1 MSLAIKTYHSV
12 KEILDTVDKEI
23 SESKSNLGSYLR
35 KLDETRTLA
44 EKSKKIRDVVMKLA
58 NKKNAN
64 TDNLGEMDI
73 GGVKIVLDANALH
86 ELTAIEEAV
95 RSHQEYLMVLQK
107 VRDGL
112 KPLDQLG
119 DTDGLEFIIV
129 ENNRVPER
137 ILLKSL

>member
-1 MSLAIKTYHSV
+1 MSVAIKTYRSV
-12 KEILDTVDKEI
+12 KEITDTIDKEI
-23 SESKSNLGSYLR
+23 ADAKSNLGSYLR

-44 EKSKKIRDVVMKLA
+44 EKSKKIREVVMKLA
-58 NKKNAN
+58 DKKNGN
-64 TDNLGEMDI
+64 TENLGEIDV

-86 ELTAIEEAV
+86 ELTAIEDAV

-107 VRDGL
+107 VREGL

-119 DTDGLEFIIV
+119 DTEGLEFIVV

-137 ILLKSL
+137 ILLKSS

>member
-1 MSLAIKTYHSV
+1 MSVEIKTYHSV

-23 SESKSNLGSYLR
+23 ADTKSNLGSYLR

-58 NKKNAN
+58 NKKNGN
-64 TDNLGEMDI
+64 NENLGEMNI
-73 GGVKIVLDANALH
+73 GSVKIVLDANALH
-86 ELTAIEEAV
+86 ELTAIEDAV
-95 RSHQEYLMVLQK
+95 RSQQEYLMVLQK
-107 VRDGL
+107 VREGL
-112 KPLDQLG
+112 KPLEQLG

>member
-1 MSLAIKTYHSV
+1 MSVAIKTYHSV

-23 SESKSNLGSYLR
+23 SATKSNLGSYLR

-58 NKKNAN
+58 NKKNGN
-64 TDNLGEMDI
+64 TENLGEMDI
-73 GGVKIVLDANALH
+73 GGVKVVLDANALH
-86 ELTAIEEAV
+86 ELTAIEDAV
-95 RSHQEYLMVLQK
+95 RSHQEYLIVLQR
-107 VRDGL
+107 VREEL